1 MATLKR
7 NSRASIRKQM
17 SQKVQAVL
25 KLKVELFTEIAAQ
38 EEAIDSATVESA
50 QAIRKLQDNGVT
62 LEEVADST
70 GISASRL
77 RAIVKKSEELER
89 LVRTFAL
96 PAIRAR
102 SMLRLLK
109 LSGKRLTIPKYD
121 VYRHSTFRA

>member
-89 LVRTFAL
+89 LEVEVDA
-96 PAIRAR
+96 
-102 SMLRLLK
+102 
-109 LSGKRLTIPKYD
+109 
-121 VYRHSTFRA
+121 STSETERKASDDS